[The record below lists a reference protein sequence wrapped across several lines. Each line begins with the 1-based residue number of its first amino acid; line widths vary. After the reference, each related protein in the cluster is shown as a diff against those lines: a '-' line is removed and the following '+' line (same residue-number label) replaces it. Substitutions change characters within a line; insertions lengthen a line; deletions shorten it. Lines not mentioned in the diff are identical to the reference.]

1 MTTPPSLWAVLLGAW
16 LRSVR
21 QPGEHGRTLSVALTL
36 DAPRWAPRA
45 ADRDRA
51 VRWYEVVTAALD
63 ALPRERQGAV
73 AAWAAVSAW
82 TEAYESAQGA
92 VWGRLADAATP
103 LARSLGDDTETAR
116 EADDLAVLGRVAWG
130 RERAL
135 GGDRAK
141 TPGK

>member
-1 MTTPPSLWAVLLGAW
+1 MTAHPSLWAALLSAW

-21 QPGEHGRTLSVALTL
+21 QPGEHGRALSVALAL
-36 DAPRWAPRA
+36 DAPRWAPLA

-51 VRWYEVVTAALD
+51 VRWYDLVTAALD
-63 ALPRERQGAV
+63 AMPRERQGAV

-103 LARSLGDDTETAR
+103 LARSLGDDAETAR
-116 EADDLAVLGRVAWG
+116 EADDLATLGAAAWG
-130 RERAL
+130 RL
-135 GGDRAK
+135 
-141 TPGK
+141 

>member
-1 MTTPPSLWAVLLGAW
+1 MTTPPSLWAVLLSAW

-21 QPGEHGRTLSVALTL
+21 QPGEHGRALSVALTL

-51 VRWYEVVTAALD
+51 VAWYEVVGAALD
-63 ALPRERQGAV
+63 ALPADRQGAV

-92 VWGRLADAATP
+92 VWGRLAEAAEP
-103 LARSLGDDTETAR
+103 LARSLDDGAEVAR
-116 EADDLAVLGRVAWG
+116 EADELA
-130 RERAL
+130 AL
-135 GGDRAK
+135 GAAAWRRV
-141 TPGK
+141 

>member
-1 MTTPPSLWAVLLGAW
+1 VTAHPSLWAALLSAW

-21 QPGEHGRTLSVALTL
+21 QPGEHGRALATALTL
-36 DAPRWAPRA
+36 GTPAWRPRQ

-51 VRWYEVVTAALD
+51 VRWHEVVTAALD
-63 ALPRERQGAV
+63 AMPRERQGAV

-103 LARSLGDDTETAR
+103 LARSLGDDAETAR
-116 EADDLAVLGRVAWG
+116 EADDLATLGAAAWG
-130 RERAL
+130 RL
-135 GGDRAK
+135 
-141 TPGK
+141 

>member
-1 MTTPPSLWAVLLGAW
+1 MTTPPSLWAVLLSSW

-21 QPGEHGRTLSVALTL
+21 QPGEHGRALSVALSLRTP
-36 DAPRWAPRA
+36 AWAPRQ
-45 ADRDRA
+45 ADRARA
-51 VRWYEVVTAALD
+51 AAWYDLVTAAIG

-116 EADDLAVLGRVAWG
+116 EADGLAALGRVAWG
-130 RERAL
+130 RL
-135 GGDRAK
+135 
-141 TPGK
+141 

>member
-1 MTTPPSLWAVLLGAW
+1 MTAHPSLWAALLASW
-16 LRSVR
+16 LRSIR
-21 QPGEHGRTLSVALTL
+21 QPGEHGRTLSVALAL
-36 DAPRWAPRA
+36 DAPRWAPLA

-51 VRWYEVVTAALD
+51 ARWYDIVTAALD

-116 EADDLAVLGRVAWG
+116 EADDLAALGAAAWG
-130 RERAL
+130 RL
-135 GGDRAK
+135 
-141 TPGK
+141 

>member
-1 MTTPPSLWAVLLGAW
+1 MTTPPSLWAVLLSAW

-21 QPGEHGRTLSVALTL
+21 QPGEHGRALSVALTL
-36 DAPRWAPRA
+36 DAPRWAPRQ

-51 VRWYEVVTAALD
+51 VRWYELVSAALD

-92 VWGRLADAATP
+92 VWGRLADAGTP
-103 LARSLGDDTETAR
+103 LARSLGDDAETAR
-116 EADDLAVLGRVAWG
+116 EADDLATLGRLAWG
-130 RERAL
+130 RL
-135 GGDRAK
+135 
-141 TPGK
+141 

>member
-1 MTTPPSLWAVLLGAW
+1 VTAHPSLWAAHLSAW

-21 QPGEHGRTLSVALTL
+21 QPGEHGRALSVALAL
-36 DAPRWAPRA
+36 DAPRWAPLA

-51 VRWYEVVTAALD
+51 VRWYDLVTAALD

-116 EADDLAVLGRVAWG
+116 EADDLAALGAAAWG
-130 RERAL
+130 RL
-135 GGDRAK
+135 
-141 TPGK
+141 

>member
-21 QPGEHGRTLSVALTL
+21 QPGEHGRALSTALAL
-36 DAPRWAPRA
+36 RVPAWAPRQ

-63 ALPRERQGAV
+63 ALPRERQDAV

-116 EADDLAVLGRVAWG
+116 EADELATLGRLAWG
-130 RERAL
+130 RERA
-135 GGDRAK
+135 RWVA
-141 TPGK
+141 

>member
-1 MTTPPSLWAVLLGAW
+1 MTAHPSLWAVLLSAW

-21 QPGEHGRTLSVALTL
+21 QPGEHGRTLHVALTL
-36 DAPRWAPRA
+36 GTPAWRPRQ

-51 VRWYEVVTAALD
+51 VRWHEVVTAALD
-63 ALPRERQGAV
+63 AMPRERQGAV

-116 EADDLAVLGRVAWG
+116 EADDLAALGAAAWG
-130 RERAL
+130 RL
-135 GGDRAK
+135 
-141 TPGK
+141 

>member
-1 MTTPPSLWAVLLGAW
+1 MTTPPSLWAVLLSAW

-21 QPGEHGRTLSVALTL
+21 QPGEHGRALSVALTL
-36 DAPRWAPRA
+36 DATRCAPRA

-51 VRWYEVVTAALD
+51 VAWYEVVCATLD

-103 LARSLGDDTETAR
+103 LARSLDDGAEVAR
-116 EADDLAVLGRVAWG
+116 EADALA
-130 RERAL
+130 AL
-135 GGDRAK
+135 GAAAWRRSAQPP
-141 TPGK
+141 THTVTIA

>member
-1 MTTPPSLWAVLLGAW
+1 MTTPPSLWAVLLAAW

-21 QPGEHGRTLSVALTL
+21 QPGEQGRALSCALTL
-36 DAPRWAPRA
+36 GTPAWRPRQ

-103 LARSLGDDTETAR
+103 LARSLGDDVETAR
-116 EADDLAVLGRVAWG
+116 EADDLA
-130 RERAL
+130 AL
-135 GGDRAK
+135 GAAAWRRL
-141 TPGK
+141 

>member
-1 MTTPPSLWAVLLGAW
+1 MTTPPSLWAVLLATW
-16 LRSVR
+16 LRSSR
-21 QPGEHGRTLSVALTL
+21 QPGEHGRALSVALTL

-51 VRWYEVVTAALD
+51 ARWYDVVTAALD
-63 ALPRERQGAV
+63 SLPRDRQGAV

-103 LARSLGDDTETAR
+103 LARSLGDDVDTAR
-116 EADDLAVLGRVAWG
+116 EADELA
-130 RERAL
+130 AL
-135 GGDRAK
+135 GAAAWRRTA
-141 TPGK
+141 

>member
-1 MTTPPSLWAVLLGAW
+1 MTAHPSLWAALLSAW

-21 QPGEHGRTLSVALTL
+21 QPGEHGPALSVALAL
-36 DAPRWAPRA
+36 DAPRWAPLA

-51 VRWYEVVTAALD
+51 VRWYDLVTAALD

-103 LARSLGDDTETAR
+103 LARSLGDDAETAR
-116 EADDLAVLGRVAWG
+116 EADDLATLGAAAWG
-130 RERAL
+130 RL
-135 GGDRAK
+135 
-141 TPGK
+141 